1 MRTRF
6 SKRLSRFIVFFAL
19 LHTMAPSL
27 VSVVDALSERGA
39 VRTIQVGEQG
49 SNNYRSAH
57 PEDCALCAFSIG
69 VTGAGDQ
76 RPPLPRVQLA
86 RQTPVEYK
94 TAFRPNVARPLAS
107 QRAPPVLS

>member
-6 SKRLSRFIVFFAL
+6 SKRLSRFILLFAL
-19 LHTMAPSL
+19 LNTMAPSL
-27 VSVVDALSERGA
+27 VSIVDALSERGA
-39 VRTIQVGEQG
+39 VRVVQVGDQD

-69 VTGAGDQ
+69 ITGHGDQ
-76 RPPLPRVQLA
+76 RPPLPRIQLA

-94 TAFRPNVARPLAS
+94 TARRPNVARLAAS